1 MFTVFSCYFGRRVLR
16 PKYSYRNDEPKMEFT
31 EGWRSK
37 KPLNPLLGWGREC
50 GYFVEHIS
58 ILGCM
63 GPTSILLSASI
74 LFYIVCLESKKSL
87 QPTRVIT
94 SYSSRQSL
102 FFYSTMFA
110 AHAN

>member
-1 MFTVFSCYFGRRVLR
+1 MMNLKWNLQKVGGVKSLSTPYWG
-16 PKYSYRNDEPKMEFT
+16 
-31 EGWRSK
+31 G
-37 KPLNPLLGWGREC
+37 GREC

-94 SYSSRQSL
+94 SHSSRQSF

-110 AHAN
+110 ANAN